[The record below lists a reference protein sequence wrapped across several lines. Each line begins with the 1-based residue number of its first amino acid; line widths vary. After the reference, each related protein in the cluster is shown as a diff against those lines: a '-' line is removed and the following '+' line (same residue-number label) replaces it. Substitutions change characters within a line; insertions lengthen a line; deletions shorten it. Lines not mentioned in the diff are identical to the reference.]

1 MAKIPRESAKP
12 GIFVLVIDDDQ
23 TMRNAMAGLLK
34 SEVGIQD
41 IITAA
46 NGLQGWK
53 ALEGK
58 PFDIVLVDWM
68 MPVMDGY
75 NFVKTVRRDAKR
87 HKTKIIM
94 ITSKKAVNDVSDAM
108 NVGITSYL
116 IKPFDKDT
124 FARKIQY
131 VLDYSGISPKESEYL
146 DEADKFLVAED
157 YGKAL
162 NCFSK
167 ALDVVPAHAEV
178 KLKLASTLMKKFE
191 YDKAYSI
198 FSEMMK
204 GEIPKEILNAS
215 SAAMVKLGD
224 IDFAKDMF
232 KESAAKY
239 SEAVTADPSQIEG
252 YVGLGEVDLKLGNM
266 ESAKKHFEK
275 ADTLLLDIGEDDIT
289 MLNNIAIRHRRAG
302 RPKEAA
308 RILENSLQRAQGNP
322 YLLYNLGRAYLDLD
336 QMDMAAGCFRDALK
350 IDPGMKDAKRM
361 LMVITGNVG

>member
-1 MAKIPRESAKP
+1 MIAQQKVSI
-12 GIFVLVIDDDQ
+12 LVIDDDQ
-23 TMRNAMAGLLK
+23 TMRNAMAGLLR
-34 SEVGIQD
+34 SEIGVQD
-41 IITAA
+41 VATAG
-46 NGLQGWK
+46 NGLLGWK
-53 ALEGK
+53 VLEGK
-58 PFDIVLVDWM
+58 PFDVVLVDWM

-75 NFVKTVRRDAKR
+75 NFVKTVRRNANR

-94 ITSKKAVNDVSDAM
+94 ITSKKGVNDVSDAM

-116 IKPFDKDT
+116 IKPFDKET
-124 FARKIQY
+124 FKRKIQY

-146 DEADKFLVAED
+146 DEADKFLVEEN

-162 NCFSK
+162 NYFSK
-167 ALDVVPAHAEV
+167 ALDVIPAHAEV
-178 KLKLASTLMKKFE
+178 KLKLATTLMKKFD
-191 YDKAYSI
+191 YDKAYLI

-204 GEIPKEILNAS
+204 GEIPREILKAS

-252 YVGLGEVDLKLGNM
+252 YVGLGEVDLKQGNV
-266 ESAKKHFEK
+266 ESAKKNFEK

-302 RPKEAA
+302 RAA
-308 RILENSLQRAQGNP
+308 DAVKVLESSLKRAQGNP
-322 YLLYNLGRAYLDLD
+322 YIFYNLGRAYMDLD
-336 QMDMAAGCFRDALK
+336 QLELAEACFRDALK
-350 IDPGMKDAKRM
+350 LAPNLREAKMM
-361 LMVITGNVG
+361 LQAITGKER